1 MIIYN
6 SNYEFV
12 AISDAYVKKL
22 NFPSFNAMKYR
33 FSGDFANLFIEKKGF
48 VSNFKHILWIDYILQ
63 EKEKAQAIIKGGD
76 NSFYKIS
83 MSIETLY
90 FLGDQHKG
98 FLISILL
105 ISEYENDTLELDIN
119 QNNNNSVNNKNRENS
134 YSEDDFRVDRT
145 ESAMFFDSA
154 ESQTLVTNK
163 DVDVEDNDNKSNV
176 NINKVSEQKSQ
187 VTNKDDLFEA
197 SNEFKL
203 KFDDEDDY
211 IDNKIESKDNSNSN
225 SAPKSSK
232 LLTSPDE
239 FFKSFETETA
249 SSLNYNSN
257 VDNSQNNS
265 NLKIEQ
271 QESEN
276 LDEHE
281 SKLPLKQ
288 IEIDDLING
297 KDIVPESRD
306 IHAGKYFSSD
316 HYNLDDVSVELNI
329 SRASLIDFL
338 IDFIYHSNQI
348 KKIMYEAI
356 ENNQIELVKNGVFF
370 IRGLALNLRIVDI
383 YDLIEKI
390 INKHYK
396 NGRDVLKDINS
407 LYKKISFLKDKL
419 GGGGDV
425 IRLDTKQIR
434 PIINSIN
441 KSSMPD
447 SLYQELVDTFIKLF
461 DNHKDKIENGF
472 NQSAILST
480 RNSINELQAIAK
492 SLSLDE
498 VILPIENMIKSID
511 SNDIKFEKLI
521 MDWIDLSTF
530 ITQLRS

>member
-1 MIIYN
+1 
-6 SNYEFV
+6 
-12 AISDAYVKKL
+12 
-22 NFPSFNAMKYR
+22 
-33 FSGDFANLFIEKKGF
+33 
-48 VSNFKHILWIDYILQ
+48 
-63 EKEKAQAIIKGGD
+63 
-76 NSFYKIS
+76 

-98 FLISILL
+98 FLISILS

-119 QNNNNSVNNKNRENS
+119 QNNNNSVNNKDRENS
-134 YSEDDFRVDRT
+134 YSEDEDDFRVDRT

-154 ESQTLVTNK
+154 ESQTFKFK

-176 NINKVSEQKSQ
+176 NINKVSKQKSQ
-187 VTNKDDLFEA
+187 ITNKDDLFEA

-211 IDNKIESKDNSNSN
+211 IDNKIDSKDNSNS
-225 SAPKSSK
+225 ALKSSK

-257 VDNSQNNS
+257 VENSQNNS
-265 NLKIEQ
+265 NLKIEP

-288 IEIDDLING
+288 IEIDALING
-297 KDIVPESRD
+297 KDIVQESRD

-348 KKIMYEAI
+348 KTIMYEAI
-356 ENNQIELVKNGVFF
+356 ENNQIKLVKNGVFF

-396 NGRDVLKDINS
+396 NGGDVLKDINS
-407 LYKKISFLKDKL
+407 LYKKISFLNDKL
-419 GGGGDV
+419 GGGGDL

-472 NQSAILST
+472 NQTAILST

-498 VILPIENMIKSID
+498 VILPIENMIKNID